1 MSKGMWTK
9 HLTAD
14 GKAFYYN
21 ASQNR
26 SVWTAPSDSVVH
38 EAPNLKP
45 PGATNELQANTA
57 AGSGDPVVRHPS
69 IEVAQSRPMN
79 TVALSTV
86 ATASTQDDE
95 AAKNE
100 AYTID
105 FQAKI
110 DAAVAQKQK
119 ELAVKRFNAKKA
131 SEEEHQLEKGE
142 LSDYLKQKNELQ
154 KLSGNKG
161 DDASKWLVR

>member
-86 ATASTQDDE
+86 ATA
-95 AAKNE
+95 N
-100 AYTID
+100 